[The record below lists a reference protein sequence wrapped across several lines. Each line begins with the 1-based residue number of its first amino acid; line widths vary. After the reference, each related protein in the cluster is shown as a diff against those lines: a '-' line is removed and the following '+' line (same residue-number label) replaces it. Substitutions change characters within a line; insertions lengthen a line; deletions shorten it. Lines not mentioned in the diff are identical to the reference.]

1 MNPVHIV
8 LAISLAFNALLGWAY
23 LGKRDEAVT
32 HEVREQQATG
42 VAMKCS
48 EGTEKLETKAAQ
60 REEEA
65 GPARKAAADKD
76 RQHQVKAQQILS
88 TPPAVPGD
96 TCASAQAVVDDWWA
110 GRAKP

>member
-48 EGTEKLETKAAQ
+48 EGTEKLEKTASQRAA
-60 REEEA
+60 EA
-65 GPARKAAADKD
+65 KPKIKAAADKA
-76 RQHQVKAQQILS
+76 REHEKQAQQILA
-88 TPPAVPGD
+88 TPPAVPGNA
-96 TCASAQAVVDDWWA
+96 CASAQAVVDDWWQ